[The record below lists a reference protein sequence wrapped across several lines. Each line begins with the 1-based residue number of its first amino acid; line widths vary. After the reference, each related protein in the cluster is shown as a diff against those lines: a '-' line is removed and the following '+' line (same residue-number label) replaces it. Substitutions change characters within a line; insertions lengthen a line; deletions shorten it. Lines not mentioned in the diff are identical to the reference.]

1 MLVVIQENEVLDLV
15 EDGIIEVRAIDQTL
29 EVEEVMILLQTK
41 EAQEVQDGLEING
54 QEVMILNQVK
64 EDHETLVTDGQEVM
78 ILNQVK
84 EDQEV
89 REDLEIRKLD
99 LQVFQDL
106 LETRIQKQA
115 ELVVQCQI
123 QDLAN
128 IFSKEIVINNLLLLF
143 LW

>member
-1 MLVVIQENEVLDLV
+1 
-15 EDGIIEVRAIDQTL
+15 
-29 EVEEVMILLQTK
+29 
-41 EAQEVQDGLEING
+41 
-54 QEVMILNQVK
+54 MILNQVK
-64 EDHETLVTDGQEVM
+64 EDHETLVTDGQEIM
-78 ILNQVK
+78 ILSLVK
-84 EDQEV
+84 EDHEV
-89 REDLEIRKLD
+89 QDGLEIRKLD

-115 ELVVQCQI
+115 GLVVQCQI